1 MDRTPAVVAPA
12 VPAPS
17 DKAIRVRNV
26 LDQDTANHIAR
37 VNAVSVT
44 VEDLHLAVA
53 EIQKLPLE
61 TCNREART
69 RCLAR
74 VFNWQDYKVVAVNY
88 RLEAMGEVVRS
99 GKIRRWVLPNLVA
112 EVVFLAAAKAPIL
125 FTENDWHFDQKSFVE
140 LVLDNAEVD
149 GHA

>member
-1 MDRTPAVVAPA
+1 MDRAPA
-12 VPAPS
+12 VPAPAVRAPANEAS
-17 DKAIRVRNV
+17 RVRNV
-26 LDQDTANHIAR
+26 LDQDTANLIAR
-37 VNAVSVT
+37 LNAVSVT

-53 EIQKLPLE
+53 EIHKLPLQ

-74 VFNWQDYKVVAVNY
+74 IFNGQDYKVIAVNY